1 MFPLAALRHD
11 RLRIAFRPTRALGVS
26 IVERPGLELS
36 PEACR
41 DLVAECRT
49 VARACLGDVDLAYG
63 IFGPDPSVLDRCVVT
78 VVRDA
83 TGCPVAFNALPLLE
97 VDLGGARIE
106 LVHLGLVM
114 VDPAHRGG
122 GLSWILYGLTCFLLF
137 ARRQFRPLWLSSVT
151 QVPAVVGMVAG
162 TFDEVWPAQEGTRRS
177 FAHVHLAR
185 QVMRDH
191 RSAFG
196 VSEDAGYD
204 DARSV
209 ITDAY
214 RGGSDGLKKTLED
227 APPHRDPRYGE
238 FCRTHLDYARGDDV
252 LQVGQINFATARR
265 FVAESV
271 PRGSV
276 SRLVG
281 TVAVVA
287 LQALLAPVAQWMAAG
302 RRLGRLRPRG

>member
-11 RLRIAFRPTRALGVS
+11 RLRIAFSPTRSLGVS
-26 IVERPGLELS
+26 IVERPGMELS
-36 PEACR
+36 REDQEA
-41 DLVAECRT
+41 LLEECRT
-49 VARACLGDVDLAYG
+49 VVRACLGGSDLAYG
-63 IFGPDPSVLDRCVVT
+63 IFGPDPSALDRCVVT

-83 TGCPVAFNALPLLE
+83 SDRPIAFNALPLLE

-114 VDPAHRGG
+114 VDPSHRGG

-151 QVPAVVGMVAG
+151 QVPAVVGMVAE
-162 TFDEVWPAQEGTRRS
+162 TFDEVWPAQSGTRRS

-185 QVMRDH
+185 QIMRDH
-191 RSAFG
+191 RAAFG

-209 ITDAY
+209 ILDAY
-214 RGGSDGLKKTLED
+214 RGGSDGLKKRIED
-227 APPHRDPRYGE
+227 APPHRDARYGE
-238 FCRTHLDYARGDDV
+238 FCARELDYGRGDDV

-265 FVAESV
+265 FVSQSV

-276 SRLVG
+276 ARLAG
-281 TVAVVA
+281 IVAVVV
-287 LQALLAPVAQWMAAG
+287 LQAFLAPVAQWLAAD
-302 RRLGRLRPRG
+302 RRLGRLRPR